1 MNCRARD
8 TWSRQPTIRLD
19 EESPSAEPS
28 SNPTPRRPVV
38 ESNGACE
45 ILWSSGLTIS
55 CTTDWRNVTWRS
67 EAKLYSST
75 GKGEK
80 SSDTGP
86 GIQPNRPAVLI
97 GSSPFDGCRPSRA
110 EASQFEEENDVR
122 LINCLCDGCIASM
135 NLIGCRDP
143 FMLRPR
149 PRKGRTKFSVLISRV
164 AITFPENELN

>member
-80 SSDTGP
+80 SSDTALESNRTVQRCSSDRRRLTAAGP
-86 GIQPNRPAVLI
+86 RVPRLLNLKKKTMSDLSIVCAMAALPRWIWSVAGILSCFVLVRVRDAR
-97 GSSPFDGCRPSRA
+97 S
-110 EASQFEEENDVR
+110 SQF
-122 LINCLCDGCIASM
+122 
-135 NLIGCRDP
+135 
-143 FMLRPR
+143 
-149 PRKGRTKFSVLISRV
+149 
-164 AITFPENELN
+164 